1 MPNNDIINDATH
13 QNTHQKPFVFF
24 SRPGSSDSTVL
35 TGKLQICEKD
45 FSIEEPGFLFFPFNP
60 SKSFPNLFLLPEQVL
75 QGSDVNDLLDAT
87 YQQKLFTHDD
97 GQVLRQT
104 NRKQYIRN
112 IKNLIRELNY
122 GSAEKVV
129 ISRTAVADRIS
140 DDQLFQFYKLL
151 CETYPEAFVY
161 LAHFPPFVTWMGVSP
176 ETLISCDGEK
186 CHTMALA
193 GTRKTGSEGEWGSKE
208 KEEQAIVSRYIQDIL
223 LKHRVQSLQ
232 ITEPYTRQAGDI
244 EHLCTGF
251 SFEIPDD
258 KILTKIITDLHP
270 TPAVCGIPKENALQ
284 LIRKYE
290 NHDREYYSGFL
301 GPVSLNGKTDLFVN
315 LRCMKITNK
324 QMILFT
330 GGGITKDSVPE
341 KEWEETELKAQT
353 LLAVL
358 EKIRNLAL

>member
-1 MPNNDIINDATH
+1 MIENKGNNSIGPKTFVSYKLPGISDISILYGKIRTLNHEDFHNRQGFILA
-13 QNTHQKPFVFF
+13 PFIA
-24 SRPGSSDSTVL
+24 SDS
-35 TGKLQICEKD
+35 
-45 FSIEEPGFLFFPFNP
+45 NP
-60 SKSFPNLFLLPEQVL
+60 PLFLEPDSVSNKLTKIPTSFFEKIRKINIED
-75 QGSDVNDLLDAT
+75 GNDFISPTEKPAYLR
-87 YQQKLFTHDD
+87 KLE
-97 GQVLRQT
+97 
-104 NRKQYIRN
+104 
-112 IKNLIRELNY
+112 NLIMELNC

-129 ISRTAVADRIS
+129 ISRTTLADRIS
-140 DDQLFQFYKLL
+140 DHQLFQFYYLL
-151 CETYPEAFVY
+151 CGTYPEAFVY
-161 LAHFPPFVTWMGVSP
+161 LVHFPPFGIWMGASP

-193 GTRKTGSEGEWGSKE
+193 GTRKAGSEGEWGSKE

-223 LKHRVQSLQ
+223 LKHRVQGLQ
-232 ITEPYTRQAGDI
+232 ITGPYTSQAGTI

-251 SFEIPDD
+251 SFKIPDD
-258 KILTKIITDLHP
+258 KTLTKIITDLHP
-270 TPAVCGIPKENALQ
+270 TPAVCGIPKEKALQ

-290 NHDREYYSGFL
+290 NHQREYYTGFL
-301 GPVSLNGKTDLFVN
+301 GPLNLNGKTDLFVN
-315 LRCMKITNK
+315 LRCMKITHK